1 MDLNGS
7 TKNKFK
13 LGASYNV
20 FDGEELLEG
29 SIKQIRKLVDYVS
42 VVYQTT
48 SNFGNPCNPGLVPL
62 LERLKSEGLVDE
74 LFEYV
79 PKVNKGGHSNE
90 IQKRNIGLAL
100 SQGAGCTHHMSMDS
114 DEYYIPSEFEYLK
127 NRIIDGMY
135 RKIDYDAT
143 YCQMQTYY
151 KSWEY
156 SLNPPEEYYVS
167 LIFKIKPDSSYV
179 LGASAPVLVDQT
191 RRMSPTSTPLILKR
205 EEIQMHH
212 GSYIRDNIRTK
223 LSNSSAS
230 VNFNGDIDRITNH
243 YNNWK
248 FPEKVLWGGLPSK
261 LLTVKKVENLFI

>member
-1 MDLNGS
+1 MR
-7 TKNKFK
+7 
-13 LGASYNV
+13 LGISYNL

-114 DEYYIPSEFEYLK
+114 DEYYLPSEFENLK
-127 NRIIDGMY
+127 KLVVEG
-135 RKIDYDAT
+135 DYDSSF
-143 YCQMQTYY
+143 CQMQTYY

-179 LGASAPVLVDQT
+179 LGAPAPVLVDPT
-191 RRMSPTSTPLILKR
+191 RRMSPTNTPLTLKR

-212 GSYIRDNIRTK
+212 GSYIRDNIKTK
-223 LSNSSAS
+223 LTNSSAS
-230 VNFNGDIDRITNH
+230 INFNNDIDRITNH
-243 YNNWK
+243 YNTWAYPN
-248 FPEKVLWGGLPSK
+248 KVLWGGLPST
-261 LLTVKKVENLFI
+261 LHNVKKVKNLFDDVK

>member
-1 MDLNGS
+1 MR
-7 TKNKFK
+7 
-13 LGASYNV
+13 LGISYNL

-114 DEYYIPSEFEYLK
+114 DEYYIASEFEGLK
-127 NRIIDGMY
+127 KLVEEN
-135 RKIDYDAT
+135 DYDSSF
-143 YCQMQTYY
+143 CQMQTYY

-156 SLNPPEEYYVS
+156 SLNPPEDYYVS
-167 LIFKIKPDSSYV
+167 LIFKIKTESSYV
-179 LGASAPVLVDQT
+179 LGAPAPVLVDPT
-191 RRMSPTSTPLILKR
+191 RRMSPTNKPLILTR
-205 EEIQMHH
+205 EQIQMHH

-223 LSNSSAS
+223 LVNSSAS
-230 VNFNGDIDRITNH
+230 GNFSNDINKIVNH

-248 FPEKVLWGGLPSK
+248 YPDKVLWGGLPST
-261 LLTVKKVENLFI
+261 LHTVKKVDNLFV

>member
-1 MDLNGS
+1 MR
-7 TKNKFK
+7 
-13 LGASYNV
+13 LGISYNL

-42 VVYQTT
+42 VVYQTI
-48 SNFGNPCNPGLVPL
+48 SNFGNKCDSKLVPL
-62 LERLKSEGLVDE
+62 LERLKSEGLIDE

-79 PKVNKGGHSNE
+79 PKVSKGGHFNE

-135 RKIDYDAT
+135 DAS

-151 KSWEY
+151 KSSEY
-156 SLNPPEEYYVS
+156 SLTPPEDYYVS

-179 LGASAPVLVDQT
+179 LGSPAPVLVDPT
-191 RRMSPTSTPLILKR
+191 RRMAPTNKPLILNR

-212 GSYIRDNIRTK
+212 MSFVRKDISIK
-223 LSNSSAS
+223 LTNSSAKTS
-230 VNFNGDIDRITNH
+230 FADKITTIVNH
-243 YNNWK
+243 YNNWTYPNKVMWASGQLLNVQKVNNDFNVK
-248 FPEKVLWGGLPSK
+248 F
-261 LLTVKKVENLFI
+261 